1 MKLQCRQVTID
12 CDKPLIMGVIN
23 YSPNSFHAPVADLAS
38 GLEQAERMIAEGAD
52 ILDIGG
58 EATNPFITLD
68 DKAPETSEEINRVV
82 PLIREIKA
90 RYPKQLLSVDTSKA
104 EVMQAA
110 IEAGVDIVNDQRAL
124 RMPGALDVVA
134 NSDVAVCL
142 MHMFLPSREHD
153 SCSPEQLL
161 QRIITDLKQWAQ
173 RCIDAGIEKSCIM
186 LDPGFGGGR
195 IFSKSTAENC
205 YLMKHIDQLQALG
218 YPLLVGWSRKSMIG
232 ELLSREIPDRLYGSV
247 GAATLAACRGVEIL
261 RVHDVAATKDAVTV
275 AMAIA

>member
-1 MKLQCRQVTID
+1 
-12 CDKPLIMGVIN
+12 MGVIN
-23 YSPNSFHAPVADLAS
+23 FSPNSFYAPVADLAS
-38 GLEQAERMIAEGAD
+38 GLAQAECMIAEGAD

-68 DKAPETSEEINRVV
+68 DKVPEATEEINRVV

-90 RYPKQLLSVDTSKA
+90 RYPKQLVSVDTSKT
-104 EVMQAA
+104 EVMKAA
-110 IEAGVDIVNDQRAL
+110 IDVGVDIINDQRAL
-124 RMPGALDVVA
+124 RMSGALEAVA

-142 MHMFLPSREHD
+142 MHMFLPSREPD
-153 SCSPEQLL
+153 SCPPEQLVKRVIADL
-161 QRIITDLKQWAQ
+161 QHWAQ
-173 RCIDAGIEKSCIM
+173 RCLHAGIDKRRII

-205 YLMKHIDQLQALG
+205 YLMRQISCIQTLG
-218 YPLLVGWSRKSMIG
+218 YPLLVGWSRKSMVG
-232 ELLSREIPDRLYGSV
+232 DLLGRETADRLYGSL
-247 GAATLAACRGVEIL
+247 GAATLAASRGVEIL